1 MDAGSV
7 LNAALVRAF
16 IISVL
21 AGMGAGLAALQTGLD
36 DRQAFLAGMSTFV
49 AAFSA
54 RLLEG
59 GYDANRART
68 GDVQKSDVGA
78 GQDIVKM
85 TTPPPPPKGA

>member
-1 MDAGSV
+1 MDVGAV

-21 AGMGAGLAALQTGLD
+21 TGMGAGLAALQTGLD
-36 DRQAFLAGMSTFV
+36 DRSAFLAGMSTFV
-49 AAFSA
+49 AAFLA
-54 RLLEG
+54 RMMEG

-78 GQDIVKM
+78 GQDIIKTV
-85 TTPPPPPKGA
+85 TPPPAP